1 MIMVQKFIVEESAEL
16 IYDSEKIDEWKAKCE
31 ELGLTEQ
38 LALSTPGKS
47 PIPFESMNTVSNRVY
62 TTLCPA
68 KVKYKT
74 YRKTAIPLEVLS
86 LIALAEKEHYFEEI
100 EIWYDDKTP
109 DPLAVGILKA
119 QTWDREMFLIAR
131 WGDVLRP
138 FEELKE
144 KAMQIYKNTS
154 LLNLRKNLA
163 ETNEKIANIDN
174 NVALYFDAQVESY
187 HVTGSIF

>member
-1 MIMVQKFIVEESAEL
+1 MVQSFIVEESKEL

-62 TTLCPA
+62 STLCPA
-68 KVKYKT
+68 KVKYKA
-74 YRKTAIPLEVLS
+74 YKKTAIPLEVLS
-86 LIALAEKEHYFEEI
+86 LIALSEKEHYFEEI

-109 DPLAVGILKA
+109 DPLAVGVNKI
-119 QTWDREMFLIAR
+119 QSWEREYFLIAR

-144 KAMQIYKNTS
+144 KAIQVYKNSTLLS
-154 LLNLRKNLA
+154 LRRSLSD
-163 ETNEKIANIDN
+163 TNQKIADIEN
-174 NVALYFDAQVESY
+174 NVALYFDAQVEAYS
-187 HVTGSIF
+187 VSGTTLF